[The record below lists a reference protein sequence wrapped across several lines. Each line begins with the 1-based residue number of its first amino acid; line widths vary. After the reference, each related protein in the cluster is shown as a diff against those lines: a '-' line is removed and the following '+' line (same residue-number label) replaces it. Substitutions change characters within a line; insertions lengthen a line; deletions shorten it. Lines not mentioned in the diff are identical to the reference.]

1 MVKVA
6 ALAPAARAARTT
18 RRTAADEVEARD
30 AAIDDVS
37 L

>member
-18 RRTAADEVEARD
+18 RRTDEEAARD
-30 AAIDDVS
+30 AIVI
-37 L
+37 